1 MPVLA
6 SCFNRLTIM
15 KNIFILILCLL
26 TGFASFGQGKID
38 YQNKRLLNSLK
49 KNGIT
54 GFSRLKEMN
63 SDLKGEPELLGKF
76 FSLLNKPE
84 VNGIQYIFI
93 GRVNSCRAGGCSIS
107 GSNPSNQ
114 ESEYFEYLILYDSD
128 KTVKMVEVY
137 NYAATHGYEITAKGW
152 LKQFAGFSGNDTLE
166 VNKNIDAIS
175 GATISVFAITN
186 DVQLKTKILKSMN

>member
-1 MPVLA
+1 
-6 SCFNRLTIM
+6 M
-15 KNIFILILCLL
+15 KNGFILILCLL

-38 YQNKRLLNSLK
+38 YQNKRLINSLK

-54 GFSRLKEMN
+54 GFSRLKEIN
-63 SDLKGEPELLGKF
+63 SNLKGAPEIQGKF

-84 VNGIQYIFI
+84 VDGIQYVFI
-93 GRVNSCRAGGCSIS
+93 GRVNSCRAGGCSIP
-107 GSNPSNQ
+107 GSTPSTQ

-175 GATISVFAITN
+175 GATISVYAITN
-186 DVQLKTKILKSMN
+186 DVQLKTKLLKLMN

>member
-1 MPVLA
+1 MPVLV

-15 KNIFILILCLL
+15 KNGIILILCLL
-26 TGFASFGQGKID
+26 TGFASFGQGEID
-38 YQNKRLLNSLK
+38 YQNKRLINSLK

-54 GFSRLKEMN
+54 GFSRLKEIN
-63 SDLKGEPELLGKF
+63 SNLKGDPEIQGKF
-76 FSLLNKPE
+76 FSLLNKSE
-84 VNGIQYIFI
+84 VSGIQYVFI

-107 GSNPSNQ
+107 SSNPSNQ

-186 DVQLKTKILKSMN
+186 DVQLKTKILKLMN

>member
-15 KNIFILILCLL
+15 KNILLILCLL

-54 GFSRLKEMN
+54 GFSRLKEIN
-63 SDLKGEPELLGKF
+63 SNLKGVPEIQGKF
-76 FSLLNKPE
+76 FSLLNNSE
-84 VNGIQYIFI
+84 VDGIQYVFI

-107 GSNPSNQ
+107 GSTPSNQ

-186 DVQLKTKILKSMN
+186 DVQLKTKLLKLMN

>member
-1 MPVLA
+1 MPVLV
-6 SCFNRLTIM
+6 SCFNSLTIM
-15 KNIFILILCLL
+15 KNGFILILCLL
-26 TGFASFGQGKID
+26 TGFASFGQGEID
-38 YQNKRLLNSLK
+38 YQNKRLINSLK

-54 GFSRLKEMN
+54 GFSRLKEIN
-63 SDLKGEPELLGKF
+63 SNLKGQPEIQGKF
-76 FSLLNKPE
+76 FSLLNKSE
-84 VNGIQYIFI
+84 VSGIEYVFI

-107 GSNPSNQ
+107 GSTPSNQ
-114 ESEYFEYLILYDSD
+114 ESEYFEYLILYDSY

-152 LKQFAGFSGNDTLE
+152 LKQFAGFSGKDTLE

-186 DVQLKTKILKSMN
+186 DVQLKTKLLKLMN

>member
-1 MPVLA
+1 MPVLV

-15 KNIFILILCLL
+15 KNICILILCLL

-54 GFSRLKEMN
+54 GFSRLKEIN
-63 SDLKGEPELLGKF
+63 SNLKGEPELQGKF
-76 FSLLNKPE
+76 FSLLNKSE
-84 VNGIQYIFI
+84 VSGIEYVFI

-186 DVQLKTKILKSMN
+186 DVQLKTKILKLMN

>member
-15 KNIFILILCLL
+15 KNICVLILCLL

-38 YQNKRLLNSLK
+38 YQNKRLINSLK

-54 GFSRLKEMN
+54 GFSRLKEIN
-63 SDLKGEPELLGKF
+63 SNLKGDPEIQGKF

-84 VNGIQYIFI
+84 VNGIQYVFI

-114 ESEYFEYLILYDSD
+114 ESEYFEYLILYDSN

-175 GATISVFAITN
+175 GATISVYAITN
-186 DVQLKTKILKSMN
+186 DVQLKTKILKLMN